1 MSTED
6 WQALKELKSDE
17 RIVIKEVDKG
27 GANVIMDSV
36 YYEQMIYKQLKDKN
50 IKKWIHPVTIKQWE
64 QTTYSL
70 ESIKTLF

>member
-50 IKKWIHPVTIKQWE
+50 IKKWIHPVTIKQ
-64 QTTYSL
+64 
-70 ESIKTLF
+70 

>member
-6 WQALKELKSDE
+6 WQALKELKSE
-17 RIVIKEVDKG
+17 EIIVIKEVDKG

-50 IKKWIHPVTIKQWE
+50 ILK
-64 QTTYSL
+64 SG
-70 ESIKTLF
+70 SIL